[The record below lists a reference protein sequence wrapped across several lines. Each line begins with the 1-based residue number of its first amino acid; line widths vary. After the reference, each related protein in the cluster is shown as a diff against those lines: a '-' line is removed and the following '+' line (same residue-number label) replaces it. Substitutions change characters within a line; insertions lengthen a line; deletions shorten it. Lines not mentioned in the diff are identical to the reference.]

1 MLNSLD
7 TKLKPWQLDM
17 IKKFKG
23 KGTLQVT
30 GRGSGKSQLAA
41 YARLWSDIYA
51 KPIEALICDTGTVY
65 GKRYYT
71 VEPVGGAWF
80 EMEDWCHKTFGESST
95 SAIWGEA
102 KTPEPAERWYTN
114 ARKFWFRDVKDRDW
128 FVIRWNA

>member
-1 MLNSLD
+1 MDNSPD
-7 TKLKPWQLDM
+7 TKLQPWQLDM
-17 IKKFKG
+17 IEKFKG
-23 KGTLQVT
+23 KVEKFKGRGVLQVT

-41 YARLWSDIYA
+41 YARLWNDIYV

-102 KTPEPAERWYTN
+102 KL
-114 ARKFWFRDVKDRDW
+114 
-128 FVIRWNA
+128 